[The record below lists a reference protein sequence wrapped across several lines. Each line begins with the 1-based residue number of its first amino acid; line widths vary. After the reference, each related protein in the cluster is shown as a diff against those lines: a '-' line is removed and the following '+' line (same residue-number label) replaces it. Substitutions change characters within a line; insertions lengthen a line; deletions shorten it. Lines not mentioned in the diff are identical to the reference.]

1 MRMNFKNILALKASL
16 GIALFS
22 APGLAIDLA
31 AHEATYEMSLLSAN
45 TEAQMTAIAGK
56 TNFILRKDCEGWISS
71 EDYLLE
77 FAYETGDSAILA
89 SHFESWE
96 ELSGQLYSFEVDERS
111 TFEEEKQFNGF
122 ATVTKAGKDRRGLFF
137 DAAGCRF
144 TPA

>member
-16 GIALFS
+16 GIVLFS
-22 APGLAIDLA
+22 TPGLAIDLA
-31 AHEATYEMSLLSAN
+31 AHEATYEMSLLSAS

-56 TNFILRKDCEGWISS
+56 TNFILRNDCEGWISS

-96 ELSGQLYSFEVDERS
+96 ELSGQLYSFEVEELS
-111 TFEEEKQFNGF
+111 TCKEKKQFNVF
-122 ATVTKAGKDRRGLFF
+122 ATLTKAGKPGGAFF
-137 DAAGCRF
+137 SMQPDVA
-144 TPA
+144 